1 MNVKKIFGFVAI
13 AGLLFVAAPTQQA
26 NAMSLNGPGMAAAVQ
41 GGANE
46 KMTTEVQYRRDH
58 HHRGYR
64 PHHGM
69 RRHHG
74 WHRPPVVRRHHGW
87 NRPHPHHR
95 RHWR

>member
-1 MNVKKIFGFVAI
+1 MNVKKIFGFAAI

-26 NAMSLNGPGMAAAVQ
+26 NAVSLSGPGIASSVQ
-41 GGANE
+41 GNTSEAL
-46 KMTTEVQYRRDH
+46 TTQVQYRRD
-58 HHRGYR
+58 HRGYR

-74 WHRPPVVRRHHGW
+74 WHRPHIVRPHHGW